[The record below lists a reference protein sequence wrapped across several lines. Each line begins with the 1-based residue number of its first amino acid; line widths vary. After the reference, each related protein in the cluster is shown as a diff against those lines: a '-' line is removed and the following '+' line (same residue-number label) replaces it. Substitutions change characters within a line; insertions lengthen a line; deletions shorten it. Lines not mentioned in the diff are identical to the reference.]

1 MSTTAGESA
10 QPNSAEGA
18 DLLRARPISQL
29 PKIGYIRPMKP
40 AVPLADKLDDDIGVT
55 ERGYDAWKRAKVERG
70 LAQAKNRAAMI
81 PAEQVLDTL
90 KLAR

>member
-1 MSTTAGESA
+1 
-10 QPNSAEGA
+10 
-18 DLLRARPISQL
+18 
-29 PKIGYIRPMKP
+29 MKP
-40 AVPLADKLDDDIGVT
+40 KAPLADKLDDDIGVT
-55 ERGYDAWKRAKVERG
+55 EPGYDAWKRAKVERG

>member
-1 MSTTAGESA
+1 MSTPAGEWA
-10 QPNSAEGA
+10 QPISAEGA
-18 DLLRARPISQL
+18 DLLRARSVSLI
-29 PKIGYIRPMKP
+29 PKIGYITPMKP
-40 AVPLADKLDDDIGVT
+40 IVPLADKLSDETGAT